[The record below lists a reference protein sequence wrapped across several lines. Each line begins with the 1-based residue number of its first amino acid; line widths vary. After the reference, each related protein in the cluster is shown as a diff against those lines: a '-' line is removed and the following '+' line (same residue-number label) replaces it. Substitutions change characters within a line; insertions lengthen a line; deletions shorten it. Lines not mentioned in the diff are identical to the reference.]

1 MSNPLFIHLAFKDVD
16 TAFQNC
22 LSNDRFKASKLLT
35 DTKRDLVAFAD
46 FVNKRANHVYGKI
59 RLTVIGADATVPNEP
74 EALFISCINTEEK
87 VVKSVRYWRYQL
99 EETLRYH
106 WEAFWPDHLKANY
119 DQLMKLNLQE
129 FGTTVTAVKEAYEI
143 LLKVQT
149 FHPWLHA
156 LAKGKSKRLPLK
168 KDLMSIQKEDQT
180 GIKKVGVL
188 EWLFTQNSA
197 GFRWEEV
204 DPYLSGVQFYHM
216 FRLMLNELKLSLGS
230 MNISYY
236 NDALAYVVLVEIL
249 KDAHIG
255 NYDAQRF
262 VDYFSEENFTNSH
275 DIKLMLYQMQSKGFH
290 LEALRKVAQQL
301 AQKYWSADQDD
312 EGEEEAVTTSDQFF
326 VEDTKPETSWFAF

>member
-1 MSNPLFIHLAFKDVD
+1 MSNHLFIHLAFKDVD

-74 EALFISCINTEEK
+74 EALFISCINTEKK

-99 EETLRYH
+99 EEALRYH
-106 WEAFWPDHLKANY
+106 WKAFWPDHLKTNY

-143 LLKVQT
+143 LLKEQT
-149 FHPWLHA
+149 FHPWFHA

-180 GIKKVGVL
+180 GIKRVGVL

-197 GFRWEEV
+197 AFKWEDA
-204 DPYLSGVQFYHM
+204 DPYLLGVQFYHM
-216 FRLMLNELKLSLGS
+216 FRSVVNELKLSLGS
-230 MNISYY
+230 INVSYY
-236 NDALAYVVLVEIL
+236 NDAMAYVVLVEIL

-262 VDYFSEENFTNSH
+262 VEYFSEENFMNSN
-275 DIKLMLYQMQSKGFH
+275 DIKLKLYELQTKGFD
-290 LEALRKVAQQL
+290 LEAQSNRAFQL
-301 AQKYWSADQDD
+301 SKKYWYEGLDD
-312 EGEEEAVTTSDQFF
+312 DNDVDVKTAPTDFF
-326 VEDTKPETSWFAF
+326 VEETKPETSWFAF